1 MQRLRIR
8 RIEEKSLELCGG
20 GGAQQ
25 PSPARIPITII
36 TGFLG
41 SGKTT
46 LVNRIL
52 TGDHGHRVLVIE
64 NEIGAISIDHHLID
78 EERSA
83 AASASSAG
91 VVVLKNGCM
100 CCSGETPG
108 SELERVLDKL
118 LEIGMAAGAILPFD
132 YVLIETSGLAD
143 PGPLMQVLWRREMA
157 TSGFYLDGV
166 VSIVDAAH
174 AMRHLRPAEAE
185 KQVAVSDLVDLSD
198 SPGALEDVSRAVE
211 ALNATAPQLRTSH
224 ALVGAATLL
233 HLRAYASDSALEL
246 RRAAAGGAASH
257 SPYVSCVS
265 LESRAPLRLDALQSW
280 LRALAEDR
288 SDDVYRIKGVLALRG
303 EPRRFIVHG
312 VHAQIHGFAGSEWRD
327 GEPRASSLVVIGH
340 RLEGLRLDESFAA
353 CASDGESQAAL
364 TDAGEC
370 APCEEEEA
378 AAEGKKRL

>member
-1 MQRLRIR
+1 M
-8 RIEEKSLELCGG
+8 
-20 GGAQQ
+20 
-25 PSPARIPITII
+25 
-36 TGFLG
+36 
-41 SGKTT
+41 
-46 LVNRIL
+46 
-52 TGDHGHRVLVIE
+52 
-64 NEIGAISIDHHLID
+64 
-78 EERSA
+78 
-83 AASASSAG
+83 
-91 VVVLKNGCM
+91 
-100 CCSGETPG
+100 
-108 SELERVLDKL
+108 
-118 LEIGMAAGAILPFD
+118 
-132 YVLIETSGLAD
+132 
-143 PGPLMQVLWRREMA
+143 
-157 TSGFYLDGV
+157 
-166 VSIVDAAH
+166 
-174 AMRHLRPAEAE
+174 
-185 KQVAVSDLVDLSD
+185 
-198 SPGALEDVSRAVE
+198 EDVSRAVE

-353 CASDGESQAAL
+353 CASDGESQSAL